1 MALGWYVSI
10 RSKYMWKQTT
20 KCYLARLYP
29 WTSSFY
35 VTMCG
40 TSQPR
45 RKTVTSVQIPRK
57 SKQLVQ
63 NKCRGKQCSTLCKEA
78 QHGAVQLYNVLPL
91 HHVFM
96 PLILVL
102 LAFKRQYLVFYIN
115 MPLKYK
121 NVVSRQGFYTE
132 IPRVTL
138 SKVISHGNA
147 LAC

>member
-1 MALGWYVSI
+1 MKANNKMLFGQTGPLNFLFLCDYVWHGPTEKKNGDKCTDT
-10 RSKYMWKQTT
+10 SKKQ
-20 KCYLARLYP
+20 A
-29 WTSSFY
+29 TSSKQ
-35 VTMCG
+35 M
-40 TSQPR
+40 PW
-45 RKTVTSVQIPRK
+45 KT
-57 SKQLVQ
+57 
-63 NKCRGKQCSTLCKEA
+63 QCSSLRKEA
-78 QHGAVQLYNVLPL
+78 QHGAFQLYNVLPL
-91 HHVFM
+91 RHIFM

-121 NVVSRQGFYTE
+121 NVVSRQGLYTE

>member
-1 MALGWYVSI
+1 MCPLEANI
-10 RSKYMWKQTT
+10 CESKQQNAIWPDCM
-20 KCYLARLYP
+20 
-29 WTSSFY
+29 
-35 VTMCG
+35 
-40 TSQPR
+40 
-45 RKTVTSVQIPRK
+45 IPQK
-57 SKQLVQ
+57 GKQLVQ
-63 NKCRGKQCSTLCKEA
+63 NKCRGKLR
-78 QHGAVQLYNVLPL
+78 VLVYVRRLSMAPFNFTMSY
-91 HHVFM
+91 HCATFFM

-121 NVVSRQGFYTE
+121 NVVSRQGLYTE